1 MNSLEDRVV
10 SAIHRATVVQ
20 AVAQAQRFDPQLDGI
35 DVSALSGSVGTLM
48 AEIIDDLQMICNAP
62 RELDWEWETHIG
74 GVKPAPAANEPSGEN

>member
-62 RELDWEWETHIG
+62 RGSWIG
-74 GVKPAPAANEPSGEN
+74 SGKPTLEG